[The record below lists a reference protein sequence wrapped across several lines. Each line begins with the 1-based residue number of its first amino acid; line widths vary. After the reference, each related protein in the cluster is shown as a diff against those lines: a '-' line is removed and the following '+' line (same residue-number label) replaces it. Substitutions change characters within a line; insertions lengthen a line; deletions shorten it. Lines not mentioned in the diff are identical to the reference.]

1 MSVPGREK
9 PANRRQGW
17 RDRSGQGIK
26 TASYPVKGLG
36 IYSAG
41 KDIFYRGPQP
51 FLTIFK
57 SFHMYLILYAK
68 DITCYILHYT
78 GSHLRL

>member
-26 TASYPVKGLG
+26 TAGYPVKGLG

-41 KDIFYRGPQP
+41 KDIFTGVHNP
-51 FLTIFK
+51 F
-57 SFHMYLILYAK
+57 
-68 DITCYILHYT
+68 
-78 GSHLRL
+78 